1 MAGTRSHASARGDA
15 PGTTL
20 WKDWSSVAP
29 RQPRI
34 RHRATAIRD
43 LFARVGHLLADSRS
57 HPVASGWRRWHN
69 RGVRGQSGSRR
80 FRVFTCDRGVRRVDV
95 DRDDPARIAS
105 LLQEVIESG
114 FWRELARF
122 PSDTLAA
129 ALPRL
134 TLARETRR
142 LLEIWIE
149 EKRDLERAA

>member
-1 MAGTRSHASARGDA
+1 MGVVSRRG
-15 PGTTL
+15 
-20 WKDWSSVAP
+20 
-29 RQPRI
+29 
-34 RHRATAIRD
+34 
-43 LFARVGHLLADSRS
+43 
-57 HPVASGWRRWHN
+57 RWHN
-69 RGVRGQSGSRR
+69 GCVRRQRGLRR
-80 FRVFTCDRGVRRVDV
+80 FQVFTCDRGLRHVDV

>member
-1 MAGTRSHASARGDA
+1 MA
-15 PGTTL
+15 
-20 WKDWSSVAP
+20 
-29 RQPRI
+29 
-34 RHRATAIRD
+34 
-43 LFARVGHLLADSRS
+43 
-57 HPVASGWRRWHN
+57 VASRRGRWHN
-69 RGVRGQSGSRR
+69 RSVRRQRRR
-80 FRVFTCDRGVRRVDV
+80 FQVFTCDRGLRHVDV

>member
-1 MAGTRSHASARGDA
+1 MTRKPGA
-15 PGTTL
+15 PGL
-20 WKDWSSVAP
+20 
-29 RQPRI
+29 
-34 RHRATAIRD
+34 
-43 LFARVGHLLADSRS
+43 LCLLAATGGAAPGRRLSRS
-57 HPVASGWRRWHN
+57 TMAVATYRGRWHN
-69 RGVRGQSGSRR
+69 RFVRRQRGSRR
-80 FRVFTCDRGVRRVDV
+80 FEVFTCDRGVRHVDV
-95 DRDDPARIAS
+95 DHDHPARIAS

>member
-1 MAGTRSHASARGDA
+1 MTAAALALVHQGWQNPT
-15 PGTTL
+15 
-20 WKDWSSVAP
+20 V
-29 RQPRI
+29 RQ
-34 RHRATAIRD
+34 RH
-43 LFARVGHLLADSRS
+43 GC
-57 HPVASGWRRWHN
+57 
-69 RGVRGQSGSRR
+69 RR
-80 FRVFTCDRGVRRVDV
+80 FEVFTCDRGVRPVDV
-95 DRDDPARIAS
+95 DLDDLARIVS

-114 FWRELARF
+114 FWRELAKF

>member
-1 MAGTRSHASARGDA
+1 M
-15 PGTTL
+15 
-20 WKDWSSVAP
+20 
-29 RQPRI
+29 
-34 RHRATAIRD
+34 
-43 LFARVGHLLADSRS
+43 
-57 HPVASGWRRWHN
+57 PVASGRIRWHN
-69 RGVRGQSGSRR
+69 PPVRRQQGPRR
-80 FRVFTCDRGVRRVDV
+80 FQVFTCDRGMRQVDV

-105 LLQEVIESG
+105 LLQEIVESG

-149 EKRDLERAA
+149 EKRDLEHAA